1 MRRFTQALLIACI
14 CPCITMASVANASVV
29 EKAQQ
34 WLNKYTDSDDTFSL
48 TLTKNKIK
56 FKGCKQKQ
64 YQLALSQRIAPMF
77 NIEAIVHYNKGLLDY
92 GVLSQRVKSHEFEV
106 VSWWDS
112 GNYRVGLSHKVRPRH
127 EMSVPVADTIQLPT
141 STSAGVYLEIPFK
154 ENKHLLTLGA
164 LRESWESDGAS
175 LQLPWR
181 SSRDNQVKVQY
192 AITF

>member
-1 MRRFTQALLIACI
+1 
-14 CPCITMASVANASVV
+14 
-29 EKAQQ
+29 
-34 WLNKYTDSDDTFSL
+34 
-48 TLTKNKIK
+48 
-56 FKGCKQKQ
+56 
-64 YQLALSQRIAPMF
+64 
-77 NIEAIVHYNKGLLDY
+77 
-92 GVLSQRVKSHEFEV
+92 
-106 VSWWDS
+106 
-112 GNYRVGLSHKVRPRH
+112 
-127 EMSVPVADTIQLPT
+127 MSVPVADTIQLPT